1 MQLDVRKIIDIP
13 GASIPFEYELCGD
26 NLEFP
31 SISTYKQIPK
41 AHGRIYNEAGVLRMT
56 GEIET
61 EMVCICDRC
70 GTMFERSKT
79 TKVDVILAEEES
91 EDNPDLFALQGETV
105 DLDEVLSS
113 CFIMDMDMKVLCS
126 LYLSSFWINKK
137 ILSCSEQL
145 KCRRC
150 QYGSPKGKS
159 IKTEK
164 R

>member
-41 AHGRIYNEAGVLRMT
+41 AHGRIYNVAGVLRMT

-126 LYLSSFWINKK
+126 ENCKGLCPNCGKNLNLGPCGCRKEPDPRFAV
-137 ILSCSEQL
+137 LEQL
-145 KCRRC
+145 LDK
-150 QYGSPKGKS
+150 
-159 IKTEK
+159 
-164 R
+164 